1 MFLFVIIEICLDEWA
16 VRTNKLY
23 LFGRIKISS
32 DELGFVT
39 LYLSGQKFIFMKTA
53 FLTINLDNLI
63 WEWRRV
69 GDWGW
74 WPRHPFPGMSSFL
87 GLRMI
92 NCYLYT
98 KMSLILI
105 SDIFCCQKRNSQ
117 NILVSQFRMSVKGG
131 NYSTGSSLAQ
141 ISSF

>member
-1 MFLFVIIEICLDEWA
+1 MFVIIEICLDEWA

-23 LFGRIKISS
+23 LFERIKISS

-131 NYSTGSSLAQ
+131 NYSTGSSLAK

>member
-1 MFLFVIIEICLDEWA
+1 MFVIIEICLDEWA

-105 SDIFCCQKRNSQ
+105 SDIFCCQKRSSQ

>member
-1 MFLFVIIEICLDEWA
+1 MFVIIEICLNEWA